1 MPVKEGLTTCKACCW
16 RQGSVEPSF
25 NPTIVKLPA
34 KTLSESFKELLQF
47 LKSTNFSK
55 AILIGF
61 AVTLPIVLGIWS
73 DHFEIGLALCFGAF
87 WSSPSDVSGSYRHKK
102 YGILFS
108 ALLAM
113 AVSFI
118 GGYLHFEPLFLV
130 PVLGVLVFAIS
141 FLAVYGFRASLISFS
156 GLLALVLSFAHT
168 VETLEIY
175 QYALL
180 IGSGGLW
187 YLLLSTL
194 WYLLNPKAQTEEI
207 LSETFI
213 LTAQY
218 LETRGKLVGPHADR
232 KKLQSQLL
240 TLQSELTDTHETLRE
255 ILIQSRTRSGKSNY
269 QGKRL
274 LVFVEL
280 IDILE
285 TAMANPVQYD
295 KMDALLAAYPDY
307 ITKFQDLIFEISRQL
322 QVIAEAGEDIRKYPS
337 NKKLT
342 AAFENVGRHIE
353 SFNDN
358 KAHSDYREYLILKN
372 LYEYQE
378 KQFEKLKRIKWLLG
392 DPKTETID
400 FIDNEISKRF
410 IVDQDYNPKV
420 LVRNLSFKSTIFK
433 HALRLA
439 VTVMIGYAL
448 GVFLDFQNPY
458 WILLTI
464 IVIMRPSYG
473 LTKTRTKDR
482 IIGTLIG
489 GGIASGLVFLI
500 EDPYIYGGLGIAS
513 VVVAFSM
520 VQKNYKASA
529 TFITL
534 SVVFIYA
541 IMRPDIM
548 TVIQFRILDTLIG
561 AALSFLALRF
571 LWPAWSFLEISTTIE
586 NSVKANKAFL
596 HCIANFYEQKGKAS
610 TEFKI
615 SRKEAF
621 LETSNLSSAFQRMAQ
636 EPRSKQKNLDKIY
649 EMVVL
654 NHTFLSSLA
663 SLSTYIQQYNTTEAS
678 ETFITSAQKI
688 EENLAQVL
696 QSLRDKKCNA
706 SNYIPVDGLVSTEAS
721 KIWKQK
727 YEQHSSAADATKRNR
742 QEAHLVT
749 EQMQWLFSLSEK
761 MLRFAGEI

>member
-1 MPVKEGLTTCKACCW
+1 M
-16 RQGSVEPSF
+16 
-25 NPTIVKLPA
+25 NPTILKLPA
-34 KTLSESFKELLQF
+34 KTLSEIFKELLQF

-55 AILIGF
+55 AILIGI
-61 AVTLPIVLGIWS
+61 AVTIPIVLGIWS
-73 DHFEIGLALCFGAF
+73 DYFEIGLALCFGAF

-102 YGILFS
+102 YGILLS
-108 ALLAM
+108 AFLAM
-113 AVSFI
+113 VVSFI
-118 GGYLHFEPLFLV
+118 GGYLHFETLLLL
-130 PVLGVLVFAIS
+130 PVLGILVFAIS
-141 FLAVYGFRASLISFS
+141 IIAVYGFRASLISFS

-180 IGSGGLW
+180 IGLGGLW

-194 WYLLNPKAQTEEI
+194 WYRLNPKAQTEEI
-207 LSETFI
+207 LSETFL
-213 LTAQY
+213 LTAEY
-218 LETRGKLVGPHADR
+218 LEIRGKLVGPHTDR
-232 KKLQSQLL
+232 KELQSRLL
-240 TLQSELTDTHETLRE
+240 TAQGELTDIHVTLRE
-255 ILIQSRTRSGKSNY
+255 ILIATRRSSGRSNY

-280 IDILE
+280 VEILE
-285 TAMANPVQYD
+285 TAMANPVEYD
-295 KMDALLAAYPDY
+295 KMDALLEKYPEY
-307 ITKFQDLIFEISRQL
+307 IKSFQDLIFEIARQL
-322 QVIAEAGEDIRKYPS
+322 RTIAEAGRDSRKYPP
-337 NKKLT
+337 NENLT
-342 AAFENVGRHIE
+342 ACFENVRRHVE
-353 SFNDN
+353 AFNED
-358 KAHSDYREYLILKN
+358 KEHTDYREYLILQN

-392 DPKTETID
+392 DPDTEAID
-400 FIDNEISKRF
+400 FIDKEVSKRF
-410 IVDQDYNPKV
+410 LVDQDYDPK
-420 LVRNLSFKSTIFK
+420 LLLRNLSFKSTIFK

-439 VTVMIGYAL
+439 VTVMVGYAI

-473 LTKTRTKDR
+473 LTKSRTKDR

-489 GGIASGLVFLI
+489 GAIASGLVFLI

-513 VVVAFSM
+513 LVVAFSM

-541 IMRPDIM
+541 IIRPDVL

-596 HCIANFYEQKGKAS
+596 HCIINFYQQKGKAS

-649 EMVVL
+649 ELVVL

-663 SLSTYIQQYNTTEAS
+663 SLSTYIQQNNTTEAS
-678 ETFITSAQKI
+678 ETFMISGQKI
-688 EENLAQVL
+688 EENLEQVL
-696 QSLRDKKCNA
+696 QSLRDEK
-706 SNYIPVDGLVSTEAS
+706 SNDSYHIPEDGLVSTEAS
-721 KIWKQK
+721 KIWQQK
-727 YEQHSSAADATKRNR
+727 YEQHSSAADATKRIR

-749 EQMQWLFSLSEK
+749 EQMQWLFSLSDK
-761 MLRFAGEI
+761 MLRLAGET